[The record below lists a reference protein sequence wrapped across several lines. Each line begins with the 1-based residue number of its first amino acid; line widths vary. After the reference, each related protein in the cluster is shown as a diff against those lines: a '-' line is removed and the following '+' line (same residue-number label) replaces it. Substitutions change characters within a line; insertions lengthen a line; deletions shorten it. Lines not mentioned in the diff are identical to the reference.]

1 MNTYRKLKET
11 LDKMT
16 DEQLD
21 CNLSIHDEISDEYYP
36 VEVEVKES
44 EADDVLDRG
53 HPFLEVIYP

>member
-21 CNLSIHDEISDEYYP
+21 SNLTIHDELSDEYYP
-36 VEVEVKES
+36 IEIKIKES
-44 EADDVLDRG
+44 ETDDVLDAG
-53 HPFLEVIYP
+53 HPFLEVTYS